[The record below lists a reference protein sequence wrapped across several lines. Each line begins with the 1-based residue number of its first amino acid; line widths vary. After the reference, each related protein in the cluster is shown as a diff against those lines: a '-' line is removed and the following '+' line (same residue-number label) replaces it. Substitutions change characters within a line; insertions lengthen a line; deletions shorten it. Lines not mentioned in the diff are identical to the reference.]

1 MSHGRIAR
9 IASGVPRRVGVAG
22 FSRQYVT
29 VCDVRDFGDKR
40 LRERIR
46 EIVPDADP
54 VNRIERKHWEFAML
68 TLFLEDVGA
77 LTETTEALAVGAG
90 REPVLYWLANRIG
103 RVVATDIYG
112 EGSFGGREAAAS
124 MLADARA
131 HAPYPFRERSLE
143 VRWMDARQLDYP
155 AESVDVVF
163 SLSSIE
169 HFGSVRD
176 VRRAAREMGR
186 VLRPGGHAVIVTE
199 CFLRPHVMTSPVV
212 HFAVRL
218 ATLGRRAGSATPRR
232 RAIEA
237 FTERELRRHIVE
249 PSGLELVQ
257 PLVLRKPSPESWTS
271 TVRFRGGEL
280 ADGPGRWPHV
290 LMTAY
295 GTVWTSVLLAMRK
308 PVPSG

>member
-1 MSHGRIAR
+1 MR
-9 IASGVPRRVGVAG
+9 AG
-22 FSRQYVT
+22 AAGLSRQYVT
-29 VCDVRDFGDKR
+29 VCDVRDFADGR

-46 EIVPDADP
+46 DIVPDADP

-68 TLFLEDVGA
+68 TLFLEEVGA
-77 LTETTEALAVGAG
+77 VTETTRALAVGAG
-90 REPVLYWLANRIG
+90 RELVLYWLANRIE

-112 EGSFGGREAAAS
+112 EGAFGGREAAAS

-131 HAPYPFRERSLE
+131 HAPYPFAEQSLE
-143 VRWMDARQLDYP
+143 VRWMDARTLDYP
-155 AESVDVVF
+155 DESFDVVF

-176 VRRAAREMGR
+176 VRRAAAETGR
-186 VLRPGGHAVIVTE
+186 VLRPGGYAVIVTE
-199 CFLRPHVMTSPVV
+199 CFVRRHPMTSPAL

-237 FTERELRRHIVE
+237 FTAAELHRHIVE
-249 PSGLELVQ
+249 PSGLDLVQ
-257 PLVLRKPSPESWTS
+257 PLVLPEPSPESWS
-271 TVRFRGGEL
+271 TTTRFRGGEPV
-280 ADGPGRWPHV
+280 DDPDRWPHV

-295 GTVWTSVLLAMRK
+295 GTVWTSALLAMRK
-308 PVPSG
+308 PVRSG